1 MPTTATATLSR
12 ITSNGR
18 REACLTI
25 DWAGG
30 FVGARI
36 EVGQQWGGAFAS
48 EEVIRAQLLKNAQ
61 ARADYEANTHG
72 LTIAPIVWE
81 S

>member
-1 MPTTATATLSR
+1 MSAATATLSR

-30 FVGARI
+30 FAGAHITVGA
-36 EVGQQWGGAFAS
+36 QWGGPFAS

-61 ARADYEANTHG
+61 ARADYEATTHG
-72 LTIAPIVWE
+72 LAIAPIVWE